1 MMFRLQ
7 QRCLQR
13 LGHQALQAATLVVFA
28 TAFAAV
34 FAFCAPRAHAEERI
48 VVDLSRY
55 DVPVSTGF
63 SGARLLLFGAS
74 PRGDSE
80 AESFESDILIKVRG
94 PLQSYT
100 MSRKQRV
107 FGLWMDSARWQ
118 ISSAPAF
125 FQILTSQ
132 NDDNWFED
140 FERRRNAFSFRDL
153 SLPLSSA
160 QPQDVESSEKQQ
172 ENQEAKQE
180 TRQEDQQAFRS
191 AFLRHQVSKG
201 LYGELPNS
209 IERLGNNLFRV
220 SLTLPPGLPTGTYIV
235 ETFLIEEGKLT
246 SAQATPLFVRRAG
259 GSAFVFAFA
268 ERYSFLYGFC
278 AVLIALCA
286 GIVANRLFAR
296 P

>member
-1 MMFRLQ
+1 MLPR
-7 QRCLQR
+7 QR
-13 LGHQALQAATLVVFA
+13 LCRLVATLATLAMLTIVLALFA
-28 TAFAAV
+28 RQ
-34 FAFCAPRAHAEERI
+34 PHAEERI

-63 SGARLLLFGAS
+63 SGAKLLLFGAS
-74 PRGDSE
+74 PKGDSGE
-80 AESFESDILIKVRG
+80 ADILIKVRG

-100 MSRKQRV
+100 MSQKERV
-107 FGLWMDSARWQ
+107 FGLWLNGARRH

-132 NDDNWFED
+132 SDDNWFED
-140 FERRRNAFSFRDL
+140 FERRRNTFSFRDL
-153 SLPLSSA
+153 SIPVSSVHPPA
-160 QPQDVESSEKQQ
+160 AARQKPEQNKEEQQ
-172 ENQEAKQE
+172 EQQQE
-180 TRQEDQQAFRS
+180 QQVFRS

-220 SLTLPPGLPTGTYIV
+220 NLTLPSGLPTGTYIV

>member
-1 MMFRLQ
+1 MLAKRL
-7 QRCLQR
+7 RR
-13 LGHQALQAATLVVFA
+13 LATLAATFA
-28 TAFAAV
+28 LALAF
-34 FAFCAPRAHAEERI
+34 FAQLPSAEERI

-63 SGARLLLFGAS
+63 SGAKLLLFGAS
-74 PRGDSE
+74 PQGDSGE
-80 AESFESDILIKVRG
+80 ADILIKVRG

-100 MSRKQRV
+100 MSRKERV
-107 FGLWMDSARWQ
+107 FGLWLEGTRRH

-132 NDDNWFED
+132 NDDNWFES
-140 FERRRNAFSFRDL
+140 FERRRNIFSFRDL
-153 SLPLSSA
+153 PIPMSSA
-160 QPQDVESSEKQQ
+160 QISGVDKVEQQ
-172 ENQEAKQE
+172 KE
-180 TRQEDQQAFRS
+180 QQNFRD
-191 AFLRHQVSKG
+191 AFLRRQGRLG
-201 LYGELPNS
+201 LYGERPNS

-220 SLTLPPGLPTGTYIV
+220 DLTLPSGLPTGTYIV
-235 ETFLIEEGKLT
+235 ETFLLEEGKLT

-259 GSAFVFAFA
+259 GNAFIFAFA

-278 AVLIALCA
+278 AVLIALFA

>member
-1 MMFRLQ
+1 MIF
-7 QRCLQR
+7 
-13 LGHQALQAATLVVFA
+13 
-28 TAFAAV
+28 AFAF
-34 FAFCAPRAHAEERI
+34 FAAESVAEERI

-63 SGARLLLFGAS
+63 SGASLLLFGAT
-74 PRGDSE
+74 PKGDGSAASIE
-80 AESFESDILIKVRG
+80 ADILIKVRG

-100 MSRKQRV
+100 ISRKARV
-107 FGLWMDSARWQ
+107 FGLWLDGDRHH

-153 SLPLSSA
+153 SISLSRA
-160 QPQDVESSEKQQ
+160 QPHKAESQGMDEAKD
-172 ENQEAKQE
+172 EAKQQAKDE
-180 TRQEDQQAFRS
+180 AKQQAQDQEQQAFRS

-201 LYGELPNS
+201 LYGDLPNS

-220 SLTLPPGLPTGTYIV
+220 NLTLPPGLPTGTYIV
-235 ETFLIEEGKLT
+235 ETFLIEGGKIS

-259 GSAFVFAFA
+259 GSAFIFAFA
-268 ERYSFLYGFC
+268 ERYGFLYGFC
-278 AVLIALCA
+278 AVLIALFA
-286 GIVANRLFAR
+286 GILANRLFAR
-296 P
+296 

>member
-1 MMFRLQ
+1 MKVIQ
-7 QRCLQR
+7 H
-13 LGHQALQAATLVVFA
+13 LGHSLRPSLRPSLRCCFCGRAMLVVVLV
-28 TAFAAV
+28 AAL
-34 FAFCAPRAHAEERI
+34 FLGNKAEQASAEELL

-55 DVPVSTGF
+55 DVPISTGF
-63 SGARLLLFGAS
+63 SGAKLLLFGAS
-74 PRGDSE
+74 PKSDSGE
-80 AESFESDILIKVRG
+80 ADILIKVRG

-100 MSRKQRV
+100 MARKKRV
-107 FGLWMDSARWQ
+107 FGLWLDGARRH

-153 SLPLSSA
+153 SIPVSSA
-160 QPQDVESSEKQQ
+160 RPQATARQEQLHEPPQKKQEAQQ
-172 ENQEAKQE
+172 E
-180 TRQEDQQAFRS
+180 QQAFRS

-220 SLTLPPGLPTGTYIV
+220 NLTLPSGLPTGTYIV
-235 ETFLIEEGKLT
+235 ETFLIQQGKLT
-246 SAQATPLFVRRAG
+246 SAQATPLFVRRG
-259 GSAFVFAFA
+259 GGNAFIFAFA

-278 AVLIALCA
+278 AVLIAVFA
-286 GIVANRLFAR
+286 GIVANRLFAQH
-296 P
+296 